1 MGLIEFL
8 FGKKPKIN
16 FEKDGSVRHDHTDKK
31 WDDWKNRF
39 AKNLTTTGVTI
50 LENRE
55 RTNSSCS
62 LKNKS
67 GSYNY
72 PHPLTRC
79 GFFIGVDIW
88 VHLMKP

>member
-39 AKNLTTTGVTI
+39 SKNPDYNWRNHSGK
-50 LENRE
+50 
-55 RTNSSCS
+55 SSG
-62 LKNKS
+62 KNK
-67 GSYNY
+67 
-72 PHPLTRC
+72 
-79 GFFIGVDIW
+79 
-88 VHLMKP
+88 